1 MPPPPPTPPTQ
12 AHGNSYIMSF
22 VYTFEGKASEE
33 TFFAYC
39 FPYTVR
45 GSFRRST
52 SFPCVC
58 VCEWEGA

>member
-1 MPPPPPTPPTQ
+1 
-12 AHGNSYIMSF
+12 MSF